1 MEKIEESLVKKPKVK
16 VYPSILSPPLGNICE
31 KIASSAYFNCD
42 RYKPDNN
49 SVSFKISGLDLMGNS
64 IGTSM
69 KFNNFWFNY
78 NGN

>member
-1 MEKIEESLVKKPKVK
+1 M
-16 VYPSILSPPLGNICE
+16 GNICK

-49 SVSFKISGLDLMGNS
+49 SVSFKISGLDPMGNS